1 MELDRRVVSRIS
13 HDLKS
18 PLASVREA
26 LTLLEAGKLGSLDP
40 RQQKVVSLCRRNAD
54 RLWSSLAKLAEWVRL
69 RQGLVEFET
78 GPADLTAILRRARQQ
93 VEGGEGWDV
102 NGPEGPLP
110 VEGDRGRIEQMFVEL
125 LDNAARFAPERG
137 VRVVLERNGRTAV
150 LQVSHPGTDLRDV
163 PREHLLEPF
172 YPQRTGSGSGGLGL
186 GLDITRMIA
195 RAHGGTLEWEC
206 SERGTVFRL
215 RLPVPAS

>member
-1 MELDRRVVSRIS
+1 MKLEPSVVSRIS

-26 LTLLEAGKLGSLDP
+26 LALLEAGKLGELDS

-54 RLWSSLAKLAEWVRL
+54 SLWSRLARLADWYRL
-69 RQGLVEFET
+69 RQGLVEYET
-78 GPADLTAILRRARQQ
+78 RPADLVAVLGRARRR
-93 VEGGEGWDV
+93 VEAAPDWEV
-102 NGPEGPLP
+102 IEPEPPLA
-110 VEGDRGRIEQMFVEL
+110 VEGDPARIEQMFVEL

-215 RLPVPAS
+215 RLPVPAG